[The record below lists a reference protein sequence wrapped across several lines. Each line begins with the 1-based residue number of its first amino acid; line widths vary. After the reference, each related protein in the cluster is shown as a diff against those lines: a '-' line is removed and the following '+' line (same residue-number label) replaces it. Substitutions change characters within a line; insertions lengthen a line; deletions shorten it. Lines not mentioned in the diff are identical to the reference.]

1 MRGTTKWFNAQKGYG
16 FITGDDGAE
25 YFAHQ
30 TQIKMDGF
38 RTLDAGDIVEF
49 DVRSEEKG
57 LAAVVLMG
65 AYLQEQKRHGD
76 EIKNE
81 ESDGDLFSNLMANA
95 DKRAVVSYSFSRLD
109 KETNEY
115 VGVDSFE

>member
-1 MRGTTKWFNAQKGYG
+1 
-16 FITGDDGAE
+16 
-25 YFAHQ
+25 
-30 TQIKMDGF
+30 
-38 RTLDAGDIVEF
+38 
-49 DVRSEEKG
+49 
-57 LAAVVLMG
+57 MG

-81 ESDGDLFSNLMANA
+81 ESDGDMFSNLMVNA

-115 VGVDSFE
+115 VDVDSFE